1 MNFKLK
7 NISELD
13 IKYILKI
20 FNNLNRV
27 RDELEKRV
35 SLGTLTLKGGRG
47 QKKNQNFS
55 LLEKGKIT

>member
-47 QKKNQNFS
+47 QKKI
-55 LLEKGKIT
+55 KIFPY